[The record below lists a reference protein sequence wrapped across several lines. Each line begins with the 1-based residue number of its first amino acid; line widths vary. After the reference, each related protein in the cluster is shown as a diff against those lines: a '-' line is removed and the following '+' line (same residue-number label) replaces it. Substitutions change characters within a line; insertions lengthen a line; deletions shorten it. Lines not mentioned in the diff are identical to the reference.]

1 MAQRLVIAM
10 SEPGPGH
17 VGGADI
23 KGAAM
28 SGPGS
33 ALVAGDQVFIPR
45 ALTCSQA

>member
-28 SGPGS
+28 SGPG
-33 ALVAGDQVFIPR
+33 AGGWWLVTRCLYPGTDM
-45 ALTCSQA
+45 